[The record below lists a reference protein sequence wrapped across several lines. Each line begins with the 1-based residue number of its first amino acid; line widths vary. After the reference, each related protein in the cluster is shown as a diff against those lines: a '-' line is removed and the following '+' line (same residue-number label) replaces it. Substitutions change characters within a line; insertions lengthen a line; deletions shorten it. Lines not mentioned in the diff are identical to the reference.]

1 MKTFFT
7 AMDAQDQS
15 ISLMFGSIIARNVK
29 LISVRNAKEQYSVRL
44 TRMQDIS
51 GNLIMM
57 NQTKKNKLKSR
68 KIDQEYIRK
77 L

>member
-29 LISVRNAKEQYSVRL
+29 LISVRNAKEQYSVRQ